1 MLAEYVN
8 IGSRIRLSFIFFSLL
23 YFSLS
28 LEVSTVIYGF
38 DNVPFITEIALFG
51 VFFSFICF
59 MSPSFCLINNR
70 FLRFHIKTQ
79 HSEN

>member
-8 IGSRIRLSFIFFSLL
+8 IGFRIRLPLIFFSLL

-28 LEVSTVIYGF
+28 SEVSTVIYGF

-59 MSPSFCLINNR
+59 MNPF
-70 FLRFHIKTQ
+70 FLFGK
-79 HSEN
+79 